1 MHKWR
6 KSDAYATLQLIAIAL
21 HQEPLEI
28 VTKGEKSG
36 LLAGCHG
43 WIVPWDRCM
52 HALSQYVD
60 VCWRVSVGTKRRADR
75 GIGRSRELIEP

>member
-21 HQEPLEI
+21 YQEPLEI

-36 LLAGCHG
+36 LLERKGEEQRAHRAMNESNKEDSDWSLGLRDIQEQRSG
-43 WIVPWDRCM
+43 NDIATDR
-52 HALSQYVD
+52 
-60 VCWRVSVGTKRRADR
+60 
-75 GIGRSRELIEP
+75 